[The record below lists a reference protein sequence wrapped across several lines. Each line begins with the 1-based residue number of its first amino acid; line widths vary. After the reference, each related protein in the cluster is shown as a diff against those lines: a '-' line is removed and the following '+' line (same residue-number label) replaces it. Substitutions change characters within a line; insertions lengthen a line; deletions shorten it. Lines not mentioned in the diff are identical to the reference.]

1 MGFCDIVAD
10 ACPRSDLHQTLD
22 RARDIAGEFGANLSV
37 VSYAWPPFSIAEALA
52 SNAFSVQEQT
62 RAMEDAMAA
71 ARGAFDVVFGMNP
84 KGVEWC
90 SGIGDPTE
98 VMRDHLL
105 VADLLI
111 TSSAEADACVLPDP
125 ADLACRSGTPVL
137 RLGRQSAND
146 RFTNVL
152 VAWKDCSQARRALHD
167 ALPLLERAE
176 SVAVVGVGDEVS
188 ADGLEAV
195 AGHLRRHKVKA
206 HHSHIWR
213 SQKAVCGD
221 LLAQAEREGASL
233 IVAGVY
239 SHGPL
244 TERVLGGV
252 TREILKSTDMSW
264 FLAH

>member
-1 MGFCDIVAD
+1 MSFCDIVVD
-10 ACPRSDLHQTLD
+10 ACPRGDLDRTLD
-22 RARDIAGEFGANLSV
+22 QARDMAREFGANVTV
-37 VSYAWPPFSIAEALA
+37 VSYAWPPLSMTEALA
-52 SNAFSVQEQT
+52 PIPFSVQEQT
-62 RAMEDAMAA
+62 RAMEDALAA
-71 ARGAFDVVFGMNP
+71 ARGAFDKVFGVNP
-84 KGVEWC
+84 DGVEWC
-90 SGIGDPTE
+90 SGIGEPTE
-98 VMRDHLL
+98 PMLDHML

-125 ADLACRSGTPVL
+125 TDLTRRSGAPVL
-137 RLGRQSAND
+137 RLGRQSAG
-146 RFTNVL
+146 RFPNVL

-176 SVAVVGVGDEVS
+176 CVAVVGVGDEVS
-188 ADGLEAV
+188 AERLEEM

-206 HHSHIWR
+206 RHWHIAR
-213 SQKAVCGD
+213 SQEDVCAD
-221 LLAQAEREGASL
+221 LLAQADREGANL

-264 FLAH
+264 LLAH